1 MGADSVERRTFLKW
15 AIGCV
20 NAVGAMALGIPV
32 VRLLFDPLLRRA
44 GQKAEFH
51 RIAPLSA
58 LPTGRPARFPVV
70 AQRMDAFTRYPREAI
85 GSVWLTRDAT
95 GEGGATEPS
104 VRCFQATCPH
114 LGCAVDF
121 AADRGVFACP
131 CHASD
136 FDVSGKRLDG
146 PAPRDMDILE
156 VRLTPA
162 DANGERWVE
171 VRYVDFRP
179 GIPDQVAVSG

>member
-1 MGADSVERRTFLKW
+1 
-15 AIGCV
+15 
-20 NAVGAMALGIPV
+20 
-32 VRLLFDPLLRRA
+32 
-44 GQKAEFH
+44 
-51 RIAPLSA
+51 
-58 LPTGRPARFPVV
+58 
-70 AQRMDAFTRYPREAI
+70 
-85 GSVWLTRDAT
+85 
-95 GEGGATEPS
+95 
-104 VRCFQATCPH
+104 
-114 LGCAVDF
+114 VDF